1 MTTITTRAGKGSTLT
16 WNEVDNNFTNLNTD
30 KAEVSDVALKAPL
43 ASPTLTGVPLTPTA
57 AVGTNTTQIASTA
70 YTKAE
75 IASDRPYSDTNPIMD
90 STAAQGTSPRVS
102 RQDHVHPSDTTK
114 ANLASPTFTGTPVA
128 PTATVG
134 TNTTQVATTAFTLA
148 EIAANFTGSNQ
159 SLSGSG
165 YQKLPGGLIV
175 QWGNGNSSAGS
186 LSVTYPTAFPNAAFQ
201 TVANCTTTANV
212 VAVITT
218 QTTSGVTIFTH
229 VGSTGAAATVTVRWI
244 AIGY

>member
-1 MTTITTRAGKGSTLT
+1 MTTITTRATKGSPLS
-16 WNEVDNNFTNLNTD
+16 WAEADANFTNLNDD
-30 KAEVSDVALKAPL
+30 KAEVSVVNLKAPL
-43 ASPTLTGVPLTPTA
+43 DSPNLTGVPTAPTA

-114 ANLASPTFTGTPVA
+114 ANLASPTFTGTPAA

-159 SLSGSG
+159 SLATSG

-186 LSVTYPTAFPNAAFQ
+186 LSVTYPTAFPTAVFQ
-201 TVANCTTTANV
+201 TVANCAGTANV
-212 VAVITT
+212 VAVIST
-218 QTTSGVTIFTH
+218 QTTSGVTMFTH
-229 VGSTGAAATVTVRWI
+229 VGNTGSAAAVTVRWI
-244 AIGY
+244 AVGY

>member
-1 MTTITTRAGKGSTLT
+1 MSTIVTRAGKGSALT
-16 WNEVDNNFTNLNTD
+16 WAEADANFTNLNND
-30 KAEVSDVALKAPL
+30 KEEKTVVALKAPL

-90 STAAQGTSPRVS
+90 SIAAQGTSPRVS

-114 ANLASPTFTGTPVA
+114 ANLASPTFTGTPTA

-159 SLSGSG
+159 SLGSNG

-186 LSVTYPTAFPNAAFQ
+186 LSVTYPIAFPNAIFQ
-201 TVANCTTTANV
+201 V
-212 VAVITT
+212 VAVCAVTANIVAVV
-218 QTTSGVTIFTH
+218 QSQSASGASILTH
-229 VGSTGAAATVTVRWI
+229 IGSTGAGATTVVRWF